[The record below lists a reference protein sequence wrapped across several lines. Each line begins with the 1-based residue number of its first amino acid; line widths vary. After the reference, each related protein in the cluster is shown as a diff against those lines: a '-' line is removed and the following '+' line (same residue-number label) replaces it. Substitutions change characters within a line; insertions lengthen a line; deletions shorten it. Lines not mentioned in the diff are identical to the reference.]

1 MCIIWQ
7 TAGAHGMSWKTME
20 ANLHSKAFAITSQMQ
35 INVCIRIVCA
45 CYALPCVIG
54 GEGGR
59 AQVQENW
66 VLVCSVHARH
76 TRKNIL
82 TRRWPFCI
90 NLNTIDMLRLDNIV
104 HVDKTIEQWPIGMLI
119 WSPPLWLCS
128 QVLADLPRSTSR
140 FYLCEQTYITRL
152 STKMSYIIQL
162 SQPKTTSV
170 NRAPLKLMAKKIEW
184 QQEQSDRKQYE

>member
-1 MCIIWQ
+1 M
-7 TAGAHGMSWKTME
+7 TNSGSSWDE
-20 ANLHSKAFAITSQMQ
+20 LEDN
-35 INVCIRIVCA
+35 
-45 CYALPCVIG
+45 G
-54 GEGGR
+54 GEFTFKGICNYQPDANKCMYSYRMCLFCLAMCNWRGGGR

-104 HVDKTIEQWPIGMLI
+104 HVDKTNEQWPIGMLI

-128 QVLADLPRSTSR
+128 PVLADLPRSTSR
-140 FYLCEQTYITRL
+140 FYLCEQTYIARL